1 MILGCQRTF
10 DALCGILA
18 FAAAV
23 LLLSAGRGAAANA
36 DEHKPVDYV
45 WRLASSV
52 GAEGEN
58 REGDVL
64 SIQLLLNQLV
74 HNEAKLLEPDGVWGP
89 KTAAALASFAKN
101 AKLPGGASS
110 VTEKS
115 ETTVALRAAVAK
127 VSLARRVVSVANG
140 EKMFWRN
147 GQRQETDAR
156 VATRVRQY
164 WLATNLDYTVDEIQT
179 TKFQSS
185 NPWSAAFVSWV
196 MMRAG
201 AGDQFAYSAAHWRYT
216 AAAKENRVANNKNPF
231 KAYRP
236 TERALKNSTIVVK
249 RRSDS
254 TATYDNVQLGHKTH
268 GDIVVGFDAGE
279 VLTIGGN
286 VGNSVRV
293 TKFPINNKRFIA
305 TELHFAVIEVE

>member
-1 MILGCQRTF
+1 MSRNQFRRSP
-10 DALCGILA
+10 LCHR
-18 FAAAV
+18 
-23 LLLSAGRGAAANA
+23 LLLALGLPLLLLQATAWA
-36 DEHKPVDYV
+36 DEHKPVDQV

-52 GAEGEN
+52 GGKGEN

-64 SIQLLLNQLV
+64 SIQVLLNQLAS
-74 HNEAKLLEPDGVWGP
+74 NEKKLLDPDGIWGP
-89 KTAAALASFAKN
+89 KTAAALDAFAQD
-101 AKLPGGASS
+101 AKLPTDAASS
-110 VTEKS
+110 AVEAS
-115 ETTVALRAAVAK
+115 DLVVALRAAVSKVPLAK
-127 VSLARRVVSVANG
+127 RIVLVAIG
-140 EKMFWRN
+140 EKIFWRD

-156 VATRVRQY
+156 VASRVRQY
-164 WLATNLDYTVDEIQT
+164 WLATNLDYTEAEIQT

-201 AGDQFAYSAAHWRYT
+201 AGDQFAYAAAHWRYT
-216 AAAKENRVANNKNPF
+216 AAAKENRLAGNKNPF

-236 TERALKNSTIVVK
+236 TERQLKKSTVVVK

-286 VGNSVRV
+286 VGNSVRI
-293 TKFPINNKRFIA
+293 TKFPIDEKQFIA
-305 TELHFAVIEVE
+305 TELHFAVIEIE